1 MNNNDEFMKRI
12 PSEPGASPRIMVL
25 EEVLGEDFY
34 NKSSEITAEDIERIR
49 QDWLITAP
57 PMFQNLLDAEVE

>member
-1 MNNNDEFMKRI
+1 MKRT

-25 EEVLGEDFY
+25 GEVLGEDFF
-34 NKSSEITAEDIERIR
+34 NKASEITKEDLEKIK
-49 QDWLITAP
+49 QDWLLTAP